1 MSTKPKRKP
10 STPAING
17 EDFEHFNS
25 YRDLLNDVI
34 QKNLIHAHGDP
45 YKNTMAFLFAM
56 ENSKASLIASLDIS
70 GVVKGKD
77 AMEGISKVCDNFG
90 KKRMALIA
98 AAKPLKKEIRSIS
111 MDEVRAKMQKMEMP
125 KKDNNTMYR

>member
-1 MSTKPKRKP
+1 MSKQKKKPAEI
-10 STPAING
+10 SG
-17 EDFEHFNS
+17 EEFEHFNS

-34 QKNLIHAHGDP
+34 QKNLIHSHGDP

-56 ENSKASLIASLDIS
+56 ENSKASLIASLEIS
-70 GVVKGKD
+70 GVVKGKT
-77 AMEGISKVCDNFG
+77 AMEEISKLCDNFG

-111 MDEVRAKMQKMEMP
+111 LDEVKAKMQKMDMP